1 MHVRVMHISRF
12 AADLR
17 DITTAYTLQKALDNQ
32 GSADSATASATT
44 TRTGF
49 DLIIQELQD
58 GIDMLVFRCQHVA
71 LLYQATAPYTSKGQ
85 SSALVSL
92 LVYVNITASCL
103 TFRFVAVHA
112 HQEMCCC

>member
-1 MHVRVMHISRF
+1 MNALCYTNRF

-17 DITTAYTLQKALDNQ
+17 DITSAYTLQKALDNQ
-32 GSADSATASATT
+32 SSTDSATGTATT
-44 TRTGF
+44 TAPTGF

-71 LLYQATAPYTSKGQ
+71 LLYQAAAPHTSKGQ

-92 LVYVNITASCL
+92 LDYINHS
-103 TFRFVAVHA
+103 
-112 HQEMCCC
+112 